1 MSRHDHDNTMA
12 KTISQESKTSWPTK
26 SKAGGVSKQRV
37 KIAHLAATIT
47 EPTTEHIATR
57 VRFAEDI
64 KTTKMYR
71 TTAAILNPTTIKT
84 STTIPTSILKVR
96 PESHLVTMPR
106 DVCTDI
112 VYRFVWFDGFV
123 KEEPADQAT
132 DAPTNA
138 PIKEEPIDQA
148 MDVPTNVLEIII
160 KEEPADLA
168 MEEVTVDHSGK
179 PPSTSTADQHTTH
192 TTHNITNPK
201 ARTKAH
207 KRKEVAVDHDGKLP
221 SPPPTKK
228 ARGTRTR
235 PRTPSST
242 PTRTSKLDLFQASRL
257 PDIGQASSYLPS
269 PEPTSSTK
277 PNLHRTP
284 SKHVLNPE
292 HLHFRTTSNPALNS
306 HHLLRFPLTD
316 DHYESLEGPLA
327 SILKERG
334 LRTKAQR
341 VKITAFKPE
350 YKDDQ
355 SKYLVEGHPVQSG
368 ATASNKTPEPKLLRP
383 EWLLGGPTE
392 CGKCGSSFGR
402 IENGTKKCNQQMDY
416 HQGTLVR
423 RSRAKNTYGMILP
436 STISTCKAE
445 GPLVYA

>member
-57 VRFAEDI
+57 VRFGEDI
-64 KTTKMYR
+64 KTTKMFR

-84 STTIPTSILKVR
+84 RTTIPTSILKVR

-112 VYRFVWFDGFV
+112 VDRFVWFDGFV

-132 DAPTNA
+132 DVPTNA

-160 KEEPADLA
+160 KEEPADLV
-168 MEEVTVDHSGK
+168 MEEVTADNSGK

-192 TTHNITNPK
+192 NTTNPK

-242 PTRTSKLDLFQASRL
+242 PTRTSKLDLFQAS
-257 PDIGQASSYLPS
+257 SYLPS
-269 PEPTSSTK
+269 PEPTSSPPFTS
-277 PNLHRTP
+277 TAP
-284 SKHVLNPE
+284 SPVTITINN
-292 HLHFRTTSNPALNS
+292 TITMNISNNN
-306 HHLLRFPLTD
+306 
-316 DHYESLEGPLA
+316 
-327 SILKERG
+327 
-334 LRTKAQR
+334 
-341 VKITAFKPE
+341 E
-350 YKDDQ
+350 Y
-355 SKYLVEGHPVQSG
+355 
-368 ATASNKTPEPKLLRP
+368 
-383 EWLLGGPTE
+383 
-392 CGKCGSSFGR
+392 
-402 IENGTKKCNQQMDY
+402 
-416 HQGTLVR
+416 
-423 RSRAKNTYGMILP
+423 
-436 STISTCKAE
+436 
-445 GPLVYA
+445 